1 VESPR
6 PHLVLQG
13 LTKRYGAQAA
23 VDGVSLAVG
32 RGECI
37 ALLGPSG
44 CGKTTTLRLVAGF
57 ILPDEGRILLDGT
70 SIERA
75 PPHRRPIGMVFQAY
89 ALFPHLTAAGNV
101 GFGLEMRNLGRAERD
116 RRVAEALEMVGL
128 SHLADRYPARMSGG
142 QQQRVALARALVIRP
157 ELLLLDEPL
166 SNLDAGLR
174 VEMREEIARLRRAA
188 GITTL
193 FVTHDQEEALALAD
207 RVAVM
212 DRGRIVECATPA
224 ELTERPR
231 HLFTA
236 GFLGARTVL
245 PGRVE
250 AGRFAIAEGIALAL
264 PADAPAR
271 PSHMVLRAAR
281 LHLLPERESMLLRG
295 AWPLNALATPAVV
308 ASATRLDDSVHY
320 EVTLGAGG
328 MAGQRVRVHRP
339 SAEIAMPPGTAVT
352 LAAPPESIAWIEDFS
367 AATGAPA

>member
-1 VESPR
+1 VSTV
-6 PHLVLQG
+6 PHLRLDN
-13 LTKRYGAQAA
+13 LFKRYGTQAA
-23 VDGVSLAVG
+23 VDGVSLDVA

-57 ILPDEGRILLDGT
+57 IAPDSGHILIGGRAV
-70 SIERA
+70 ERD
-75 PPHRRPIGMVFQAY
+75 PPHRRQIGMVFQNY

-101 GFGLEMRNLGRAERD
+101 AFGLEMRNLPRAEREA
-116 RRVAEALEMVGL
+116 RVAEALSMVGL
-128 SHLADRYPARMSGG
+128 GALADRYPARMSGG

-174 VEMREEIARLRRAA
+174 VEMREEIARLRARS

-212 DRGRIVECATPA
+212 DRGHVVECAAPA

-236 GFLGARTVL
+236 RFLGARSVL
-245 PGRVE
+245 EGRAE
-250 AGRFAIAEGIALAL
+250 AGLFRIEG
-264 PADAPAR
+264 APAVRLPPGAPTR
-271 PSHMVLRAAR
+271 PTHLVLRAAR
-281 LHLLPERESMLLRG
+281 LLLLAESAAPDL
-295 AWPLNALATPAVV
+295 PLVAPAQVEAV
-308 ASATRLDDSVHY
+308 TRLDDAVHY
-320 EVTLGAGG
+320 EVALGPHRL
-328 MAGQRVRVHRP
+328 RVRRP
-339 SAEIAMPPGTAVT
+339 TSELAFAPGSAVT
-352 LAAPPESIAWIEDFS
+352 LAAPVEAMSWIEDFAHFRGE
-367 AATGAPA
+367 AA

>member
-1 VESPR
+1 M
-6 PHLVLQG
+6 
-13 LTKRYGAQAA
+13 KRYGAAAA
-23 VDGVSLAVG
+23 VDGVSLDVA

-57 ILPDEGRILLDGT
+57 VAPDSGHILIGGRAV
-70 SIERA
+70 ERD
-75 PPHRRPIGMVFQAY
+75 PPHRRQIGMVFQNY

-101 GFGLEMRNLGRAERD
+101 AFGLEMRNLPRAEREA
-116 RRVAEALEMVGL
+116 RVAQALETVGL
-128 SHLADRYPARMSGG
+128 GRLADRYPARMSGG

-174 VEMREEIARLRRAA
+174 VEMREEIARLRSAA

-212 DRGRIVECATPA
+212 DHGRIVECAPPA

-236 GFLGARTVL
+236 RFLGARAVL

-250 AGRFAIAEGIALAL
+250 GGSFQPEGLPAL
-264 PADAPAR
+264 PLPPGAPAR
-271 PSHMVLRAAR
+271 ATHLVLRAAR
-281 LHLLPERESMLLRG
+281 LLLLPPGTACVL
-295 AWPLNALATPAVV
+295 PLAAPATVTG
-308 ASATRLDDSVHY
+308 ATRLDDAVH
-320 EVTLGAGG
+320 
-328 MAGQRVRVHRP
+328 
-339 SAEIAMPPGTAVT
+339 
-352 LAAPPESIAWIEDFS
+352 
-367 AATGAPA
+367 